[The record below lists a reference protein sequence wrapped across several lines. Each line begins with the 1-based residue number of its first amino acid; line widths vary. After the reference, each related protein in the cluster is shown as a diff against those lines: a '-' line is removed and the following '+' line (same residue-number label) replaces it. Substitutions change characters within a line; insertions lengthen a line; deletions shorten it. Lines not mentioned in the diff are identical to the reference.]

1 VDAAELR
8 DLVEFEEGSV
18 VRRTVFESDRMWVQL
33 LCLDRNGSYGPLAD
47 PESDA
52 LLTIVAGEAVFLVDK
67 SRRRLKQWGAV
78 MVPRGSQLVI
88 RNASPEPLVVL
99 MAAAPP
105 PAERPV
111 TG

>member
-33 LCLDRNGSYGPLAD
+33 LCLDRNGSYGPLA
-47 PESDA
+47 DA